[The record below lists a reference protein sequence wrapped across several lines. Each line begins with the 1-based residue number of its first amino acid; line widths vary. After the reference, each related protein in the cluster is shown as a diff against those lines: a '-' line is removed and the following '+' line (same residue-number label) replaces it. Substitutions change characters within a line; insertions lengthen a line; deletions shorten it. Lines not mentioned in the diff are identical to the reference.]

1 MDHHLG
7 RARHGVATA
16 GILAALALAAGAC
29 SSGTDAART
38 SAAGNAAEGKAVG
51 GGAVSA
57 DAMADGAATPAAA
70 EPAPLS
76 EQQLQA
82 TDAAIDRSVI
92 RTATVTIDVDAL
104 DPAVASVKA
113 AATDLD
119 GFVFAEE
126 TALGAHATSTL
137 TLKVAPDDFDPLLER
152 LRPLG
157 TLASQDIT
165 TDDVTDQIVDVD
177 ARIAAAEES
186 LARSAGLLD
195 KAGTVADLTIADA
208 EVTRRQTELERLRAQ
223 KASLER
229 QVALSTVVVT
239 LRSEATVAPAVAEQ
253 QDAPRPGFGDGLDRG
268 VGAVGAIASALAV
281 LAGVALPFL
290 PLAVAAVVIVAL
302 LRRRRRPSATQPV

>member
-1 MDHHLG
+1 MDHHSG
-7 RARHGVATA
+7 RARHGVAA
-16 GILAALALAAGAC
+16 VGILAALALATGAC
-29 SSGTDAART
+29 SGGTDAAKS
-38 SAAGNAAEGKAVG
+38 SASGNAVG
-51 GGAVSA
+51 GGAVTA
-57 DAMADGAATPAAA
+57 DAMADAGAPTAA
-70 EPAPLS
+70 EPASLS

-82 TDAAIDRSVI
+82 TDAALDRAVI
-92 RTATVTIDVDAL
+92 RTATVTIDVDVL
-104 DPAVASVKA
+104 DPAVTAAKS

-126 TALGAHATSTL
+126 TALGASATSTL
-137 TLKVAPDDFDPLLER
+137 TLKVAPDDFDPLLDR
-152 LRPLG
+152 LRTLG

-223 KASLER
+223 KAALER

-290 PLAVAAVVIVAL
+290 PLAVASVVIVAV
-302 LRRRRRPSATQPV
+302 LRRRRRPDATQPA